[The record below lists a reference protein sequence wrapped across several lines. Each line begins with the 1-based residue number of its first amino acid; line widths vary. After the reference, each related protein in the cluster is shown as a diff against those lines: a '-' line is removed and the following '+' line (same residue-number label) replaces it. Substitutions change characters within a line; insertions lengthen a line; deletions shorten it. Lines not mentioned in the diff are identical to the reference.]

1 MKMRSLKT
9 YLLLAS
15 VVLLGACE
23 PEFENAVTDEGFY
36 TSGDADLSTFVAVG
50 NSLTAG
56 YADGALYI
64 TGQENSFPNIMA
76 GQFEKAG
83 GGEFTQP
90 LVDDNLGG
98 LLLSGTQ
105 IAGNRFVLSVDQNGN
120 PGPTRLEGNPTTDAA
135 NQLAS
140 PFGNMGIPGAKSYHL
155 VAPGYGSLAGAAQG
169 LANPYFARIATSE
182 TATVAGDAASLAP
195 SFFALW
201 IGNNDI
207 LSYATSG
214 GSGVDQTGNFDPS
227 TYGSNDITDPNVFAQ
242 VYTQTVDALSASATG
257 GVLFNIADVTSI
269 PFFTTVP
276 VQSIPLDAA
285 TAAFVNSQFA
295 LYNTQVLPGLVQFGV
310 ITAEEA
316 AARVVNF
323 QEGINFPI
331 MSDDDLTD
339 IAPILQGPPFNLDP
353 ATAGLLGTLRQA
365 NENDLVVLTAASVL
379 GTEAIPGDT
388 SSVIGVGVPL
398 ADEFVLTAVEQDR
411 VAAANAAYNATIQ
424 AVANANGLA
433 FVDARSSLAQV
444 ATVGVPYEGGVLTSE
459 FVTGGGFSLDGVHP
473 TARGYAYVA
482 NLAIDA
488 INDTYNATIPK
499 VLIGN
504 YPTITAANN

>member
-1 MKMRSLKT
+1 MRSLKT

-56 YADGALYI
+56 YADGALYR

-105 IAGNRFVLSVDQNGN
+105 IAANRFVLSVDQNGN
-120 PGPTRLEGNPTTDAA
+120 PGPTRLEGTPTTDVA

-155 VAPGYGSLAGAAQG
+155 VAPGYGSLAGVAQG

-207 LSYATSG
+207 LGYATSG
-214 GSGVDQTGNFDPS
+214 GSGED
-227 TYGSNDITDPNVFAQ
+227 
-242 VYTQTVDALSASATG
+242 
-257 GVLFNIADVTSI
+257 
-269 PFFTTVP
+269 
-276 VQSIPLDAA
+276 
-285 TAAFVNSQFA
+285 
-295 LYNTQVLPGLVQFGV
+295 
-310 ITAEEA
+310 
-316 AARVVNF
+316 
-323 QEGINFPI
+323 
-331 MSDDDLTD
+331 
-339 IAPILQGPPFNLDP
+339 
-353 ATAGLLGTLRQA
+353 
-365 NENDLVVLTAASVL
+365 
-379 GTEAIPGDT
+379 
-388 SSVIGVGVPL
+388 
-398 ADEFVLTAVEQDR
+398 
-411 VAAANAAYNATIQ
+411 
-424 AVANANGLA
+424 
-433 FVDARSSLAQV
+433 
-444 ATVGVPYEGGVLTSE
+444 
-459 FVTGGGFSLDGVHP
+459 
-473 TARGYAYVA
+473 
-482 NLAIDA
+482 
-488 INDTYNATIPK
+488 
-499 VLIGN
+499 
-504 YPTITAANN
+504 